1 MDDSSRVR
9 VGDQAVDD
17 SAPAERGSV
26 DREAQARGGA
36 DRAGASTSQPPAPP
50 LTPSGKPAAYLGQ
63 AMKSLFESSDVS
75 IRRDD
80 ETRVMSRAQDAI
92 ADLERRRGI
101 VISTEPE
108 NASRVPST
116 PAPSRPP
123 GPRVDVVLWVVLAVG
138 LFAIAG
144 WMLLYGL

>member
-1 MDDSSRVR
+1 MDDSRRSR
-9 VGDQAVDD
+9 VGDQADD
-17 SAPAERGSV
+17 NAAKGRAAEEHVAAPAMPSQSSEVGSERP
-26 DREAQARGGA
+26 ARA
-36 DRAGASTSQPPAPP
+36 AGKTD
-50 LTPSGKPAAYLGQ
+50 GRFIGQ

-101 VISTEPE
+101 VITADSGAAAP
-108 NASRVPST
+108 VPST
-116 PAPSRPP
+116 PAPSRRP

-144 WMLLYGL
+144 WMLMYGL